1 MNTILKDYLEYA
13 KEKSNIDEVQDT
25 KLIKKNEKFLKLKE
39 LEHSDDIPKIC
50 KELSLSLNDM
60 DILKSFSTSNFIA
73 HSFYH
78 EDNIDEEIGKKII
91 DLFYKNIYYACK
103 YINDA
108 ALAYNIDEDDLTTD
122 DIDNL
127 DIDIMY
133 RIDYEALAAFTG
145 IDTMIP
151 AIMTLTC
158 GNLNLRE
165 YFRSLEPTEY
175 IEYIETYIP
184 SMRYLHVGIDASLK
198 TKILVLSP
206 KAERGFFIETADTN
220 NCFHLITLLEN
231 EIYNK
236 KLLKRYGIDNF
247 EFNELVYKVAR
258 GEEYSQEIIETTAHQ
273 QYYTIY
279 ALQSDGSYKI
289 EDDNGELDLDN
300 ILHSDISPEDI
311 PQIEGTPI
319 IIMDSEGMWT
329 KPIKWDN
336 SYFTK
341 LHQKLNPYVNI
352 LDEITDEEYK
362 SWIDKIK
369 KFN

>member
-1 MNTILKDYLEYA
+1 M
-13 KEKSNIDEVQDT
+13 
-25 KLIKKNEKFLKLKE
+25 
-39 LEHSDDIPKIC
+39 
-50 KELSLSLNDM
+50 
-60 DILKSFSTSNFIA
+60 
-73 HSFYH
+73 
-78 EDNIDEEIGKKII
+78 
-91 DLFYKNIYYACK
+91 
-103 YINDA
+103 
-108 ALAYNIDEDDLTTD
+108 
-122 DIDNL
+122 
-127 DIDIMY
+127 
-133 RIDYEALAAFTG
+133 
-145 IDTMIP
+145 
-151 AIMTLTC
+151 
-158 GNLNLRE
+158 
-165 YFRSLEPTEY
+165 
-175 IEYIETYIP
+175 
-184 SMRYLHVGIDASLK
+184 AS
-198 TKILVLSP
+198 
-206 KAERGFFIETADTN
+206 
-220 NCFHLITLLEN
+220 
-231 EIYNK
+231 
-236 KLLKRYGIDNF
+236 
-247 EFNELVYKVAR
+247 

-362 SWIDKIK
+362 SWIEKIK